1 MFLLH
6 NDLSSVISTQYRCR
20 FLCMAP
26 IHWLFVPV
34 ICFLPCLLTRYRFVS
49 CQQHKRHRF
58 CLLCIY
64 GVLATLN
71 RSLFRF
77 YCIWNCLLTRHWF
90 VSSTCTLRLSCS
102 IILFQWLLLWTSHS
116 FNTFIFH
123 LGTVYLHHFIDCH
136 ILYVFGLNS
145 TVCSHIVGVHLS
157 SDQVS
162 YYFMMDADLYNSFLL
177 VCVLKVSTNL

>member
-1 MFLLH
+1 MFH
-6 NDLSSVISTQYRCR
+6 VSSTSVTG
-20 FLCMAP
+20 
-26 IHWLFVPV
+26 
-34 ICFLPCLLTRYRFVS
+34 FVS
-49 CQQHKRHRF
+49 FAFTACW
-58 CLLCIY
+58 L
-64 GVLATLN
+64 TLN

-102 IILFQWLLLWTSHS
+102 IILFQWLLLWTSPS

-123 LGTVYLHHFIDCH
+123 LGTVYLHHFISCH

-177 VCVLKVSTNL
+177 VCVLQVCTNL